1 MIQINKFIR
10 ASVGADLSATAGF
23 PDIQVKK
30 HNGSNERG
38 IGVGILVSQLTPAE
52 LARLK
57 AELAETLIS
66 NFCYPRFYDYRT
78 HSLRVRP
85 VDRTKRQEVWQ
96 YLSSVDFNA
105 WGRIDLMSPDF
116 QRQVERLF
124 IYFVQR
130 NRSFFGE
137 QGRKRMADVRMLISN
152 SSSSVTVGLREHLKG
167 RPTAFGNP
175 RQVTSWAASN
185 VTGRLEPTWDQ
196 IVATTMLLQQQLQEA
211 RGEIKVTPTN
221 DIRPNGAPP
230 RHSVRGRL
238 AANGSSTVAP
248 GVISEHPVLT
258 SKPTPRVEARTS
270 TPYERPQV
278 TKPLTS
284 PIAPFAAASASVDSP
299 VRKIEQV
306 VVSEETSAPAV
317 TSRDITVE
325 TASVSFPERSQRQA
339 QSSTN
344 APAVVPP
351 RNLTQTTQTPHM
363 EVTTKEAE
371 SATVLVSEEDV
382 VIFEQMRHQLV
393 VWVRVEAVRAGVDI
407 AGHEPSELLELL
419 QQLDGFDET
428 RLQVTSTLLN
438 LCDQI
443 IAAGHASLLEYKQAI
458 MFYLM
463 HTRSTR

>member
-1 MIQINKFIR
+1 
-10 ASVGADLSATAGF
+10 
-23 PDIQVKK
+23 
-30 HNGSNERG
+30 
-38 IGVGILVSQLTPAE
+38 VGILVNQLPPME

-78 HSLRVRP
+78 NSLRMRP
-85 VDRTKRQEVWQ
+85 VDRAKRQEVWQ

-137 QGRKRMADVRMLISN
+137 QGRKRMADIRMLISN
-152 SSSSVTVGLREHLKG
+152 TSSSVTEGLRGHMTG
-167 RPTAFGNP
+167 RPTSFGNP
-175 RQVTSWAASN
+175 RQVTSWVTSN
-185 VTGRLEPTWDQ
+185 ATGRLEPTWDQ
-196 IVATTMLLQQQLQEA
+196 IVATTMLLQQQLQET

-221 DIRPNGAPP
+221 DVRPNGAPP
-230 RHSVRGRL
+230 KHSVRDRS
-238 AANGSSTVAP
+238 AANGSSAVEP
-248 GVISEHPVLT
+248 GVISEQLVST
-258 SKPTPRVEARTS
+258 RKPTPQVETRTS
-270 TPYERPQV
+270 SPYERPKV
-278 TKPLTS
+278 TNPLTS
-284 PIAPFAAASASVDSP
+284 PIAPSVAATAPVDSP
-299 VRKIEQV
+299 VRNIQQV
-306 VVSEETSAPAV
+306 VVSEETSVLSV
-317 TSRDITVE
+317 TSRDSAVE
-325 TASVSFPERSQRQA
+325 TASVSSPERSQQ
-339 QSSTN
+339 QVQGSTA

-351 RNLTQTTQTPHM
+351 RDLTQTTQVPHL
-363 EVTTKEAE
+363 EVTTKVPE

-382 VIFEQMRHQLV
+382 VIFEQMRYQLV

-407 AGHEPSELLELL
+407 TGHEPSELLELL
-419 QQLDGFDET
+419 QQLDGFDQT

-443 IAAGHASLLEYKQAI
+443 IAAGHASLLEYKQAM

>member
-1 MIQINKFIR
+1 
-10 ASVGADLSATAGF
+10 
-23 PDIQVKK
+23 
-30 HNGSNERG
+30 
-38 IGVGILVSQLTPAE
+38 VGILISQLPPAE
-52 LARLK
+52 FARLK

-78 HSLRVRP
+78 DSLRMRP
-85 VDRTKRQEVWQ
+85 VDRAKRQEVWQ

-152 SSSSVTVGLREHLKG
+152 SSSSVIEGLRGHLTG
-167 RPTAFGNP
+167 RPTSFGNP
-175 RQVTSWAASN
+175 RQVTSWVTSN
-185 VTGRLEPTWDQ
+185 TTGRLEPTWEQ

-211 RGEIKVTPTN
+211 RGEIKATATK
-221 DIRPNGAPP
+221 DARPNGAPP
-230 RHSVRGRL
+230 KHSLRGRSV
-238 AANGSSTVAP
+238 ANGSSAVEP
-248 GVISEHPVLT
+248 GAISEQLVST
-258 SKPTPRVEARTS
+258 SKPTPQVETRTS
-270 TPYERPQV
+270 SPYERPKV
-278 TKPLTS
+278 TNPLTS
-284 PIAPFAAASASVDSP
+284 PIAPSVAASAPVDSP
-299 VRKIEQV
+299 VRKVEQV
-306 VVSEETSAPAV
+306 VVSEETPTPAV
-317 TSRDITVE
+317 TSRDSAVE
-325 TASVSFPERSQRQA
+325 IASVSSPVRSRQQA
-339 QSSTN
+339 QGTIN

-351 RNLTQTTQTPHM
+351 RDLTQTTQAPHM
-363 EVTTKEAE
+363 EVITKVPE

-382 VIFEQMRHQLV
+382 VIFEQMRHQLI
-393 VWVRVEAVRAGVDI
+393 VWIRVEAVRAGVDI
-407 AGHEPSELLELL
+407 AGHQPSELLELV

-443 IAAGHASLLEYKQAI
+443 IAAGHASLLEYKQAM

-463 HTRSTR
+463 HTRSSR